1 MRDILE
7 ESDGSADAAI
17 GYTNEFF
24 DAAVEKIDAVFG
36 KGYAK
41 ANPQLVGALVQASAT
56 NLSAF
61 MQAASMLQ
69 DEMLSMMDELGT
81 GFPEPARPPAAAPKS
96 PAKKKGV

>member
-1 MRDILE
+1 MNHIE

-24 DAAVEKIDAVFG
+24 DAAVDKIDATFG

-41 ANPQLVGALVQASAT
+41 ANPVLLGALVQASSS

-61 MQAASMLQ
+61 MVAATGMDPGMF
-69 DEMLSMMDELGT
+69 DEMPEDP
-81 GFPEPARPPAAAPKS
+81 FPPPPPTKS
-96 PAKKKGV
+96 GKGRR

>member
-1 MRDILE
+1 MSIIE

-24 DAAVEKIDAVFG
+24 DAAVDKIDATFG

-41 ANPQLVGALVQASAT
+41 ANPVLLGALVQASST

-61 MQAASMLQ
+61 MMAATGMDPSMFDQ
-69 DEMLSMMDELGT
+69 M
-81 GFPEPARPPAAAPKS
+81 PENLCPPPPPPK
-96 PAKKKGV
+96 PGKGRR